1 METQKNAENIRQHR
15 SRIVQRL
22 NVVPYSYP
30 LREMSAPRS
39 EYASGFFRPAVSHLD
54 VSPSLRH
61 EGHVGQAPRPQYS

>member
-30 LREMSAPRS
+30 LREMSDSTQRICLR
-39 EYASGFFRPAVSHLD
+39 FF
-54 VSPSLRH
+54 
-61 EGHVGQAPRPQYS
+61 

>member
-1 METQKNAENIRQHR
+1 METQKDAENIRQHR

-30 LREMSAPRS
+30 LREMSDSKQRIRLR
-39 EYASGFFRPAVSHLD
+39 FFRPAVSHLD
-54 VSPSLRH
+54 ASPSLRH

>member
-30 LREMSAPRS
+30 LREMSDSTQRICLQFFLSRS
-39 EYASGFFRPAVSHLD
+39 
-54 VSPSLRH
+54 
-61 EGHVGQAPRPQYS
+61 